1 MFKLSN
7 PTELLAGRLMDD
19 TTAVKSYNAQILRKI
34 QNLFAKRK
42 IDRYEYVHLVNI
54 LTCNELK
61 IENMV
66 ERINHIIDGT
76 EHRSSAIDMK
86 I

>member
-1 MFKLSN
+1 LVNYLSS
-7 PTELLAGRLMDD
+7 TDLIAARLMDD
-19 TTAVKSYNAQILRKI
+19 TTAVKSYNAQILKKI
-34 QNLFAKRK
+34 QALFAKRK

-76 EHRSSAIDMK
+76 ELRSSGIDMK

>member
-1 MFKLSN
+1 LSN